1 MALTD
6 GTRPVK
12 VILAMELQALAEERY
27 GMLLPSAT
35 DGAVVVERV
44 SDYSVRRLV
53 GAVGFV

>member
-1 MALTD
+1 MVLTD

-27 GMLLPSAT
+27 GMRLPSAT
-35 DGAVVVERV
+35 DGAVVERV
-44 SDYSVRRLV
+44 SDYPVRRLV

>member
-1 MALTD
+1 VVLTD
-6 GTRPVK
+6 GNRPVK

-35 DGAVVVERV
+35 DGAVVERV
-44 SDYSVRRLV
+44 SEYPVRRLV

>member
-1 MALTD
+1 VALTD

-27 GMLLPSAT
+27 GMRLPSAT
-35 DGAVVVERV
+35 DGAVVETV
-44 SDYSVRRLV
+44 SDFPVRRLI